1 MEKLIQTINQG
12 VILANAI
19 RDKYSSE
26 YGNDYIQEVQTFTKS
41 FIDEYNIA
49 ELVQEALKKEPHKR
63 QEILKR
69 FIAFHRE
76 GKHLEDSLLK

>member
-12 VILANAI
+12 VILANVI

-26 YGNDYIQEVQTFTKS
+26 YGKDYIQEVQTFTKS

-49 ELVQEALKKEPHKR
+49 GLVQEALKKEPHKR

-69 FIAFHRE
+69 FITFHGE